1 MKKLMNQAEYEKLM
15 KRLEANELYQRSKS
29 IHKGFQFRIFTDPK
43 TGLPVV
49 GQQVQYESGRMVLYN
64 FTDGVLNSQDDEPA
78 VQYPGHQEYWKDGL
92 ITKVVTDG
100 GDTEEYW
107 EDGVPVRI
115 ETNLAERRKN
125 GEKI

>member
-1 MKKLMNQAEYEKLM
+1 MPL
-15 KRLEANELYQRSKS
+15 
-29 IHKGFQFRIFTDPK
+29 
-43 TGLPVV
+43 V

-64 FTDGVLNSQDDEPA
+64 FTNGLLNSQDDEPA
-78 VQYPGHQEYWKDGL
+78 IEYPGHWEYWKDGL

-107 EDGVPVRI
+107 ENGVPVRI
-115 ETNLAERRKN
+115 ETNLAERRRN

>member
-1 MKKLMNQAEYEKLM
+1 MEKLMNQADYEKLM
-15 KRLEANELYQRSKS
+15 NRLEANELYQKSKA

-43 TGLPVV
+43 TRMPLV

-64 FTDGVLNSQDDEPA
+64 FTNGLLNSQNDEPA
-78 VQYPGHQEYWKDGL
+78 IEYPGHWEYWKDGL

-107 EDGVPVRI
+107 ENGVPVRI
-115 ETNLAERRKN
+115 ETNLAERRRN

>member
-1 MKKLMNQAEYEKLM
+1 MEKLMNQADYEKLM
-15 KRLEANELYQRSKS
+15 NRLEANELYQKSKA
-29 IHKGFQFRIFTDPK
+29 IHKGFQFRIFTDSK
-43 TGLPVV
+43 TGMPLV

-64 FTDGVLNSQDDEPA
+64 FTNGLLNSQDNEPA
-78 VQYPGHQEYWKDGL
+78 IEYPGHWEYWKDGL

-107 EDGVPVRI
+107 ENGVPVRI
-115 ETNLAERRKN
+115 ETNLAERRTN